1 MALAGLL
8 DWPHAAVVAGL
19 DYSPGSPC
27 ATVRRELEGGAYA
40 TVKVQTPAVLTL
52 QLGINTPRYASLR
65 GIKQA
70 ASRPIET
77 IAPDALGLPADET
90 GKQGSLSRIR
100 RVYVP
105 ELGRAQMIEGTP
117 AEQAARLAGIIKE
130 FRGEA

>member
-1 MALAGLL
+1 MAPIASRT
-8 DWPHAAVVAGL
+8 A
-19 DYSPGSPC
+19 
-27 ATVRRELEGGAYA
+27 VRRARSSA
-40 TVKVQTPAVLTL
+40 
-52 QLGINTPRYASLR
+52 
-65 GIKQA
+65 
-70 ASRPIET
+70 
-77 IAPDALGLPADET
+77 ALGLPTDET